1 MPPEN
6 SRFVSVGSRA
16 GPAVLSPDGR
26 SVAFV
31 ASSPDGRTLLWVR
44 RLDSLVPQVIAG
56 TEGASHPF
64 WKPDGS
70 FIGFFADL
78 KLKKVSPSGGSV
90 VQLCDA
96 GFGVGGAW
104 SPTGVIVFGPNLR
117 GPLLR
122 VPEIGGTATPATGL
136 AADRRYTHR
145 WPVFLPDGRRFLYL
159 SNEGGP
165 SSEWSIRAG
174 SLDST
179 NADFVLE
186 ARSNAA
192 YYDGH
197 LLFVRDGTLLAQRF
211 DPKDLKVTGDA
222 VPLAD
227 QVRSD
232 AVMAY
237 SVFSVS
243 GEGTL
248 VYEIG
253 AAGGGSRMVWL
264 NRDGTE
270 RAVLGKP
277 TSHTYIWPQISPDG
291 KRVAA
296 TVTDARGNQDIS
308 IYDIGN
314 GREAPLTF
322 DAVADEGNPLWVDD
336 NRVLFSSTR
345 KGVRDIYWKAGNGME
360 DVLFQSGTDKFPQA
374 VSRDGKS
381 LIYAVRGRQN
391 DLWLLSISD
400 RRSCGVHRDR
410 GQRDRSA
417 NSRLT
422 AAGSPTSLMMRGA
435 QSRST

>member
-90 VQLCDA
+90 VTALRRRVRCRRRVESGRRDCLRPQSA
-96 GFGVGGAW
+96 GTIVSRTRNQEGPQHPRQG
-104 SPTGVIVFGPNLR
+104 SPL
-117 GPLLR
+117 
-122 VPEIGGTATPATGL
+122 TAA
-136 AADRRYTHR
+136 YTHR

-165 SSEWSIRAG
+165 PSGWSVRAG

-179 NADFVLE
+179 DSDFVLE

-296 TVTDARGNQDIS
+296 TVTDGRGNQDIW
-308 IYDIGN
+308 IYEIGD
-314 GREAPLTF
+314 GRGTPLTF
-322 DAVADEGNPLWVDD
+322 DAEADEGNPLWMDD
-336 NRVLFSSTR
+336 DRVVFSSTR
-345 KGVRDIYWKAGNGME
+345 KGVRDIYWKAGRE
-360 DVLFQSGTDKFPQA
+360 
-374 VSRDGKS
+374 RDGGCS
-381 LIYAVRGRQN
+381 SRVRNRQVPSGGIPR
-391 DLWLLSISD
+391 W
-400 RRSCGVHRDR
+400 
-410 GQRDRSA
+410 
-417 NSRLT
+417 
-422 AAGSPTSLMMRGA
+422 
-435 QSRST
+435 